1 MIVLA
6 YVAPTLRSVGDAV
19 TAADQVIIANDV
31 INLDSRIALT
41 EGAWTSF
48 TPTYTNLTVGN
59 GVSVAAYKQ
68 VGNIVFCRVSFTLGT
83 TSSMGTDPYF
93 SLPVAPKAVT
103 GNTLFPF
110 PMLILDAGATYYY
123 GFIRLYYG
131 SPSQATLF
139 TLSTTGTYSSY
150 VGITATVPM
159 TWTTGDSFATTL
171 VYEAA

>member
-1 MIVLA
+1 MA
-6 YVAPTLRSVGDAV
+6 YVAPTVRSVGDAV
-19 TAADQVIIANDV
+19 TAADQNIIANDV

-68 VGNIVFCRVSFTLGT
+68 VGNTVFCRVSFTFGT

-93 SLPVAPKAVT
+93 SLPVTSKTVT

-110 PMLILDAGATYYY
+110 PTLILDSGTTYYY
-123 GFIRLYYG
+123 GFARLFYG
-131 SPSQATLF
+131 SPSAVTLF
-139 TLSTTGTYSSY
+139 TLSATGTYTSY
-150 VGITATVPM
+150 AGISATVPM